1 MNATAGN
8 HDGALPELSVVHWG
22 QFSGTVPMLEPLLR
36 AQTKVSFHDLGV
48 LTRSARLIPS
58 RATAHI
64 ATSGRAGPWYKTGI
78 WSKAIQAEAER
89 NGWVA
94 PDRPTLF
101 MQTLAAPVL
110 SPEHRYAVYTDRVAR
125 EGANVPGEHH
135 STWGPGWAEREEQ
148 FLRGASAVFVM
159 GPSTADAL
167 VDMYGLDPSR
177 VHLVGAG
184 PGSAIGE
191 IGRETRPPTK
201 ILFVGTNW
209 NLKGGPDVVAAF
221 AGIREQFD
229 GVELILVGSDPGS
242 EPLPSGVRVLGRV
255 PAEEMPRLFAEADMF
270 VVPTYMEALG
280 YSLLEAL
287 MHGLPA
293 IGSTVGNQV
302 WLIGEAGLTVEA
314 GNRREIQ
321 EAMVSMLRDHADFK
335 RRAID
340 RADELRRTMTWG
352 RVASSIVDLFV
363 APDSNR

>member
-1 MNATAGN
+1 MNVAADNT
-8 HDGALPELSVVHWG
+8 DEALPELSVVHWG

-36 AQTKVSFHDLGV
+36 AKTRASFHDLAV
-48 LTRSARLIPS
+48 LTRSPRLLPS
-58 RATAHI
+58 RAVAHM
-64 ATSGRAGPWYKTGI
+64 ATTGRAGPWYKTGI
-78 WSKAIQAEAER
+78 WSKAIQAETLR
-89 NGWVA
+89 NRWVA
-94 PDRPTLF
+94 PNRPTLF

-110 SPEHRYAVYTDRVAR
+110 SSEHRYAVYTDRVAR

-135 STWGPGWAEREEQ
+135 STWGTGWAAREEQ

-159 GPSTADAL
+159 GPSTTDAL
-167 VDMYGLDPSR
+167 VDMYRLDPSK

-184 PGSAIGE
+184 PGSATGE

-221 AGIREQFD
+221 AGIREEFD
-229 GVELILVGSDPGS
+229 GVELILVGSDPGP
-242 EPLPSGVRVLGRV
+242 EPLPSGVRGRGRV

-293 IGSTVGNQV
+293 IGSTVGNQA

-321 EAMVSMLRDHADFK
+321 EAMVSMLEDHADFK

-340 RADELRRTMTWG
+340 RAEELRRTMTWE
-352 RVASSIVDLFV
+352 RVASSIVDIFV
-363 APDSNR
+363 APEGDG

>member
-1 MNATAGN
+1 MNAIPGN
-8 HDGALPELSVVHWG
+8 TDRALPELSVVHWG

-36 AQTKVSFHDLGV
+36 AKTRASFHDLAD
-48 LTRSARLIPS
+48 LTRSVRLLPS
-58 RATAHI
+58 RAAAHM
-64 ATSGRAGPWYKTGI
+64 ATFRRAGPWYKTGI
-78 WSKAIQAEAER
+78 WSKAIQAETQR

-94 PDRPTLF
+94 PNRPTLF

-110 SPEHRYAVYTDRVAR
+110 SSEHRYAVYTDRVAR

-135 STWGPGWAEREEQ
+135 STWGPGWADREEQ

-167 VDMYGLDPSR
+167 VDMYHLDATK

-191 IGRETRPPTK
+191 IGREARPPTK

-221 AGIREQFD
+221 AGIREEF
-229 GVELILVGSDPGS
+229 GEVELILVGSDPGS
-242 EPLPSGVRVLGRV
+242 ETLPPGVRVLGRV

-293 IGSTVGNQV
+293 IGSTVGNQA

-314 GNRREIQ
+314 GNHREIR
-321 EAMVSMLRDHADFK
+321 EAMVSMLRDHSEYK
-335 RRAID
+335 RRAVD
-340 RADELRRTMTWG
+340 RAEELRRTMTWS

-363 APDSNR
+363 APESR